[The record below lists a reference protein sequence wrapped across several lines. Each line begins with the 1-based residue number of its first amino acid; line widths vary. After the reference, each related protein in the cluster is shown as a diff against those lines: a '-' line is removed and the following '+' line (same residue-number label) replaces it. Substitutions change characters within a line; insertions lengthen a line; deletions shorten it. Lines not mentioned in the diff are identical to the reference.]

1 MPVELRLSFRKWIMN
16 ETEGRSQL
24 SKPGRQLLGALFAV
38 SAASIGFEILL
49 TRYFA
54 IASWSEYGYW
64 VISIAMA
71 GYSASGV
78 VLSLFRNFFFRHAH
92 RFFFFIPLVL
102 PVAAGIGFYL
112 VTLNRF
118 NPLEFQDPDLWVE
131 QFQNIARYYAA
142 LFPVFFL
149 SGLYISLSFLALT
162 NERIASVYAAD
173 LVGAGAG
180 ALFVLFAMFWV
191 HPFYLL
197 CTLVPLWSLAALL
210 TQPRARL
217 QSKAWVA
224 WSVVAFTFLAGEFCA
239 VKLNKAHFC
248 QYKMITPAL
257 NVADTEVKHRIFSPW
272 GYYMLLD
279 NFTERLDID
288 LSNNYVLLKVD
299 GPPRAYG
306 LYLDGNRI
314 SSFPKTSNTNLAYA
328 KAALDIFPYVLKPD
342 SRALLIGTRG
352 GFRVGEA
359 LDYKVSDLVALESDP
374 NIMDLLRG
382 PEAENEKHWLRNKKV
397 SLIRQAPE
405 SYLASSKKGFDII
418 DVSSEFLD
426 QADTNKYAF
435 TEEAL
440 QRYFKA
446 LNPGG
451 LVSLPV
457 NIREFTVY
465 ALKLLETARE
475 SLENLGVQD
484 PDSHLIFY
492 RSAWNARLLVSK
504 DPWTADQIAAL
515 KSFCDQRS
523 FDISYYP
530 GIHPDEAKIFNDL
543 PPTVWGSEDVPAPKE
558 TSDSLMDDSLQLLG
572 SQGKSF
578 RDSHF
583 FNLRPSTQD
592 RPFFYSVLRFS
603 KLKEIIQN
611 ISQIPREEIGYLI
624 NIAVLL
630 QSLIWALLV
639 LLLPWVRPHRAGAP
653 FSQVF
658 KSLLYFSCLGMGFLF
673 IEIYLI
679 EKAAYFLG
687 DRTYAFSLVLS
698 AMLVFAGLGSWVSSR
713 YLKNPKEGLK
723 IAAISLGAWL
733 LLSLLFLNGAF
744 EGLLAWPLF
753 SKCLFLIVWT
763 ALASVPL
770 GFFFPLGLSRLPRE
784 SGLIP
789 WAWALNG
796 AFSVV
801 ATPLANW
808 VAVSTGY
815 SLLILFSLLLYGLA
829 FLAFP
834 MGLVVSK
841 TANSGRRS

>member
-1 MPVELRLSFRKWIMN
+1 MN
-16 ETEGRSQL
+16 AIESRSQL
-24 SKPGRQLLGALFAV
+24 SRPGRQLLGALFAV

-78 VLSLFRNFFFRHAH
+78 ILSLFRNFFFRHAH
-92 RFFFFIPLVL
+92 RFFFFIPLFL
-102 PVAAGIGFYL
+102 PLVACLGFYL
-112 VTLNRF
+112 VTLNPF
-118 NPLEFQDPDLWVE
+118 NPLEFQDPALWAD
-131 QFQNIARYYAA
+131 QFRNIAKYYAA

-149 SGLYISLSFLALT
+149 SGIYISLSFLALT
-162 NERIASVYAAD
+162 NERISSVYAAD

-180 ALFVLFAMFWV
+180 ALFILLAMFWV

-210 TQPRARL
+210 TQPRARF
-217 QSKAWVA
+217 QSKPWIGWAAVA
-224 WSVVAFTFLAGEFCA
+224 VFFVAGVVGGL
-239 VKLNKAHFC
+239 KLNKAHFC

-257 NVADTEVKHRIFSPW
+257 NVSDMEVKRRVFSPW

-314 SSFPKTSNTNLAYA
+314 GSFPKSPETDLSYA
-328 KAALDIFPYVLKPD
+328 KAALDIFPYVLKPG

-359 LDYKVSDLVALESDP
+359 LAYQASDLVALESDP
-374 NIMDLLRG
+374 IIMDLLERRLR
-382 PEAENEKHWLRNKKV
+382 ENEKHWLRDKRV
-397 SLIRQAPE
+397 TLLRQSPE
-405 SYLASSKKGFDII
+405 SYLAASKKGFDII
-418 DVSSEFLD
+418 DLSSEFLD
-426 QADTNKYAF
+426 QADANKYAF
-435 TEEAL
+435 TREAL
-440 QRYFKA
+440 QRYYQA

-475 SLENLGVQD
+475 ALEKLGVKD
-484 PDSHLIFY
+484 PDSHLVFY

-504 DPWTADQIAAL
+504 DPWDAGQIQAL
-515 KSFCDQRS
+515 KSFCDLRS

-530 GIHPDEAKIFNDL
+530 GITPGEAEIFNDL
-543 PPTVWGSEDVPAPKE
+543 PPTVWGEEDVAAPKDI
-558 TSDSLMDDSLQLLG
+558 SDALMDDSLQLLG
-572 SQGKSF
+572 PQGQGF
-578 RDSHF
+578 LQSHF
-583 FNLRPSTQD
+583 FNLQPSTED
-592 RPFFYSVLRFS
+592 RPFFYDVLRLS
-603 KLKEIIQN
+603 RLRDILQN
-611 ISQIPREEIGYLI
+611 LSQIPREEIGYLI
-624 NIAVLL
+624 NVAVLL
-630 QSLIWALLV
+630 QSLLWALLV
-639 LLLPWVRPHRAGAP
+639 LVLPWIRPHRAAFP
-653 FSQVF
+653 VSQVF
-658 KSLLYFSCLGMGFLF
+658 KSLFYFSCLGMGYLF
-673 IEIYLI
+673 VEIFLI

-687 DRTYAFSLVLS
+687 DRTYAFSVVLS
-698 AMLVFAGLGSWVSSR
+698 SMLVFTGLGSWLSSR
-713 YLKNPKEGLK
+713 YQKNPLDGLR
-723 IAAISLGAWL
+723 ASAMVLGAWL
-733 LLSLLFLNGAF
+733 FLSLVLLHPLLSALL
-744 EGLLAWPLF
+744 GLPLLP
-753 SKCLFLIVWT
+753 KCLFLVAWS

-789 WAWALNG
+789 WAWAMNG

-801 ATPLANW
+801 ATPLANL
-808 VAVSTGY
+808 VAVSGGY
-815 SLLILFSLLLYGLA
+815 RLLIFLSLILYGLA
-829 FLAFP
+829 FLSFP
-834 MGLVVSK
+834 WGLAIHRTSH
-841 TANSGRRS
+841 SPRHL